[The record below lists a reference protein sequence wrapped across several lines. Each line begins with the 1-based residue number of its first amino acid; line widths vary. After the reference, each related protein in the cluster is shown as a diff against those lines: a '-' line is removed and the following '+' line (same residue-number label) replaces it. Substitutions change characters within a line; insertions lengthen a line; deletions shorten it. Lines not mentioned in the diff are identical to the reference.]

1 MKYADL
7 ESEQN
12 DVRGIIDALTV
23 RASDAE
29 ARRLEAYDFA
39 RVSSDA
45 AHGARREL
53 ETLKRDI
60 AAALDTPVDTGQ
72 TRYDPRHRDIVESM
86 ERLFLGTVATHH
98 MARNP
103 LVERIERLSAEVQR
117 LSAEVEEQCERAKRA
132 ENFAD
137 DWHAQLLSIRKSM
150 SWRLTKPFRFLSR
163 PFRNRRSQTSGA
175 GNA

>member
-7 ESEQN
+7 ESEHD

-45 AHGARREL
+45 AHGVRREL
-53 ETLKRDI
+53 ATLKRDI

-72 TRYDPRHRDIVESM
+72 AQYDPRHRDIVESM
-86 ERLFLGTVATHH
+86 ERLFLGAMATHH
-98 MARNP
+98 MARDP
-103 LVERIERLSAEVQR
+103 LVERIAHLSAEAQR
-117 LSAEVEEQCERAKRA
+117 LSAEILEQRERAERA
-132 ENFAD
+132 ESFAE

-163 PFRNRRSQTSGA
+163 SFRS
-175 GNA
+175 